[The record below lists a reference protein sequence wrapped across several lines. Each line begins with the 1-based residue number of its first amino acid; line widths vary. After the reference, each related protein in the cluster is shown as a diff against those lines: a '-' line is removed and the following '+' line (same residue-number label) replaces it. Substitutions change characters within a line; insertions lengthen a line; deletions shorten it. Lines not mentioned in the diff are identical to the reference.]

1 MTVAEIILIVRNRLS
16 TLGQQRSHAVAIGDV
31 ERVTAIDA
39 DIAETT
45 TTLAQLESL

>member
-1 MTVAEIILIVRNRLS
+1 MTVADLITILRNRLS
-16 TLGQQRSHAVAIGDV
+16 TLGQQRGHAVAIGDV
-31 ERVTAIDA
+31 ERVAALDA

>member
-1 MTVAEIILIVRNRLS
+1 MTISELIIIVRNRLS
-16 TLGQQRSHAVAIGDV
+16 TLGQQRGHAVAIGDV
-31 ERVTAIDA
+31 ERVAALDA